1 MSAIRRHEKPDSMPQ
16 PNEIEEMLNRAND
29 VPGVTDVLR
38 VYASLNPTIAS
49 YQAYSSS
56 QSVPPTSSASATIA

>member
-1 MSAIRRHEKPDSMPQ
+1 MSAIRRHEKPESMPQ

-29 VPGVTDVLR
+29 VPGVADVLR
-38 VYASLNPTIAS
+38 VYANLTPTIATF
-49 YQAYSSS
+49 QAYSAS